1 MKDPIFKISKGKNNR
16 RKVGNYFRHFCMQV
30 LLGDFEIWVNIMSQL
45 IICTIGPNADGFH
58 ASCLRNIFKIEY
70 GRRKV
75 PEYETY
81 IFRDNY
87 SKVTDLKGLRQFRNV
102 GNVYTLASLQHF
114 TKFNLYL
121 SSKLSWILIWPNNFR
136 QFTERLFI
144 TCTVQKAIASSV
156 KSTKRSS

>member
-1 MKDPIFKISKGKNNR
+1 
-16 RKVGNYFRHFCMQV
+16 
-30 LLGDFEIWVNIMSQL
+30 MSQL
-45 IICTIGPNADGFH
+45 IICTVGPNADGFH
-58 ASCLRNIFKIEY
+58 

-81 IFRDNY
+81 IFQDNY

-121 SSKLSWILIWPNNFR
+121 SSEPS
-136 QFTERLFI
+136 
-144 TCTVQKAIASSV
+144 
-156 KSTKRSS
+156 